1 MRDSDVTIP
10 QADAWAISG
19 LVSDTLKCVV
29 SVVTGPDAEL
39 GAFPLIS
46 SCKADLRLSAAGQRI
61 SDKMEST
68 SEVIFNFMQIQS
80 LYVLLASLSR

>member
-39 GAFPLIS
+39 GAFPYS
-46 SCKADLRLSAAGQRI
+46 SCKADLRLSAAGQSI
-61 SDKMEST
+61 SDMMEST

-80 LYVLLASLSR
+80 LYVLLASR

>member
-39 GAFPLIS
+39 GAFPSPRVGLTQ
-46 SCKADLRLSAAGQRI
+46 G
-61 SDKMEST
+61 
-68 SEVIFNFMQIQS
+68 
-80 LYVLLASLSR
+80 